1 MRSWRRRQSHSRVR
15 LRLCVHQLNKCVV
28 ECLSAEEKSSRV
40 RQYTAECA
48 SAEQGS
54 KVQEQQLPSFS
65 ACHRWRQPPLQELT
79 GLNGLTT
86 CYATY
91 DQQLSGSN
99 GSVMQHVVIKI
110 WDSQTNWSY
119 KLKFALPWEEEEKVP
134 YGQIIPLSFSLYFP
148 GPALFGMSQSSHHIK
163 RQGSLITNRMHA
175 LNNSLDLDPDLFYK
189 RFPS

>member
-1 MRSWRRRQSHSRVR
+1 MR

-28 ECLSAEEKSSRV
+28 KCLSAEEKSGRV

-79 GLNGLTT
+79 RLNGLTT

-91 DQQLSGSN
+91 HQQHSGSKWLCYATCC
-99 GSVMQHVVIKI
+99 HR
-110 WDSQTNWSY
+110 
-119 KLKFALPWEEEEKVP
+119 KLSLSERAKQIDLTSLSLPC
-134 YGQIIPLSFSLYFP
+134 P
-148 GPALFGMSQSSHHIK
+148 GRKKKKCHMVKS
-163 RQGSLITNRMHA
+163 
-175 LNNSLDLDPDLFYK
+175 
-189 RFPS
+189 FPSPFHCTFQAPPCSECHNRHIILKGKTPYQHQNARLEY